1 MLPILLMLIIATC
14 CGRSFPTG
22 VSDPLNTNAEE
33 DVLRI
38 LGGGASAAQLAGP
51 SSIFSPRLPVEVD
64 NNRLEM
70 MELPRSLWWF
80 SKEMAIPETKKR
92 RNLSSYN
99 LNSFGLR
106 YGK

>member
-1 MLPILLMLIIATC
+1 MLSILLILIIATC

-38 LGGGASAAQLAGP
+38 LRGASAAQMMGP
-51 SSIFSPRLPVEVD
+51 SSIFSPQPPEEVD

-80 SKEMAIPETKKR
+80 SKEMAIPEMKKR